1 MVHYCSGH
9 LPQQL
14 LRMFLYEE
22 GYMRCSDWRLTI
34 DEFIYLFN
42 NLYLRDYHVTDTA
55 ERARTIQ
62 RLIPNRPNAY
72 SGEINNS

>member
-1 MVHYCSGH
+1 MMVHYCSGH

-22 GYMRCSDWRLTI
+22 GYMKGCSDWRLTI

-42 NLYLRDYHVTDTA
+42 NLYLRDYHVIDTA
-55 ERARTIQ
+55 EKARTIQ
-62 RLIPNRPNAY
+62 TTNPK
-72 SGEINNS
+72 

>member
-1 MVHYCSGH
+1 M
-9 LPQQL
+9 
-14 LRMFLYEE
+14 LRL
-22 GYMRCSDWRLTI
+22 RLTI
-34 DEFIYLFN
+34 DEFIYLLN

-55 ERARTIQ
+55 ERARTAR